1 MRFLSETKIDFLGAR
16 RFGFIISGALLL
28 AGMISLFLQDGPKL
42 GIDFTGGTKVMVKFD
57 RSVEISS
64 VRDALANVDID
75 GEPFDFSQAEIK
87 QERGETWDLV
97 SEKYIKYELVSVR
110 LPKLPESVEDADEA
124 VISKLYTEFRDNA
137 PDDIIE
143 FKLSSDT
150 IGPKIGSELRGKAI
164 LAILSSIIMI
174 LFYVSIRFQF
184 KFAIGA
190 IAALVH
196 DVLITLGIF
205 SIMDYEISLVIVA
218 AFLTI
223 VGYSL
228 NDTIVVFDRV
238 RENLKRLKQEKYEAI
253 INKSINESLSRTI
266 ITSLTTFMVV
276 FILWLTGGE
285 VIRYFAFAM
294 MVGILIGTYSSMFV
308 ASPIVVAW
316 HNRFGESKSR

>member
-1 MRFLSETKIDFLGAR
+1 
-16 RFGFIISGALLL
+16 
-28 AGMISLFLQDGPKL
+28 
-42 GIDFTGGTKVMVKFD
+42 
-57 RSVEISS
+57 
-64 VRDALANVDID
+64 
-75 GEPFDFSQAEIK
+75 
-87 QERGETWDLV
+87 
-97 SEKYIKYELVSVR
+97 
-110 LPKLPESVEDADEA
+110 
-124 VISKLYTEFRDNA
+124 
-137 PDDIIE
+137 
-143 FKLSSDT
+143 
-150 IGPKIGSELRGKAI
+150 
-164 LAILSSIIMI
+164 MI

-316 HNRFGESKSR
+316 HNRFGERKSR